1 MKEGPDLA
9 LFRNPLALCR
19 LGIWIAQTKAEA
31 HKKKYSPPLV
41 LASLDKNTG
50 NYMVLGMNPRQARD
64 YHFVMGEDQEDDRF
78 VFNQFTQRFAK
89 AAEDVHTRYKM
100 DMFEMAVIEVDKN
113 DLTRFLERLTVV

>member
-1 MKEGPDLA
+1 
-9 LFRNPLALCR
+9 
-19 LGIWIAQTKAEA
+19 
-31 HKKKYSPPLV
+31 
-41 LASLDKNTG
+41 
-50 NYMVLGMNPRQARD
+50 MVLGMNPRQARD
-64 YHFVMGEDQEDDRF
+64 YHFVMEEDLEDDRF